1 MIGAVST
8 AKEAAM
14 LDQGFDLWH
23 VVLFLTAAGALALM
37 PGPGIFYVAARTLA
51 GGRGEGLASS
61 FGTGLGGFVHILGG
75 AIGVSALV
83 MASAEAFTALKF
95 VGAIYL
101 VYLGIK
107 TWRQAS
113 RDASQAALIGREHA
127 IGTRRA
133 FKEGVVVEALNPKT
147 AAFFLAFLPQF
158 VVLEAGHVAL
168 QFILLGTISVAM
180 NTAVDV
186 VVTYGAAALRDRL
199 AARPGIIRRLRQ
211 ASGAVL
217 CALGVT
223 LALAKRPS

>member
-1 MIGAVST
+1 MSGAGV
-8 AKEAAM
+8 
-14 LDQGFDLWH
+14 FDLWH
-23 VVLFLTAAGALALM
+23 LVLFFLAAGTLALM
-37 PGPGIFYVAARTLA
+37 PGPGIFYVAARALA

-61 FGTGLGGFVHILGG
+61 FGTGLGGFVHVIGG
-75 AIGVSALV
+75 AVGVSALV

-95 VGAIYL
+95 IGALYL

-113 RDASQAALIGREHA
+113 RDAAQAALLGRNSA
-127 IGTRRA
+127 IGARRA

-158 VVLEAGHVAL
+158 VVLDAGHIAL
-168 QFILLGTISVAM
+168 QFIVLGTISVVM

-186 VVTYGAAALRDRL
+186 AVTYGASAVRDRL
-199 AARPGIIRRLRQ
+199 AARPGIITRLRQ

-217 CALGVT
+217 CGLGVT
-223 LALAKRPS
+223 LALAKRPA

>member
-1 MIGAVST
+1 M
-8 AKEAAM
+8 
-14 LDQGFDLWH
+14 FDPWH
-23 VVLFLTAAGALALM
+23 LVLFLAAAGALAVM

-83 MASAEAFTALKF
+83 LASAEAFTALNF
-95 VGAIYL
+95 VGALYL
-101 VYLGIK
+101 IYLGIK
-107 TWRQAS
+107 TWRQAV
-113 RDASQAALIGREHA
+113 RDADAATHVTGGTA

-168 QFILLGTISVAM
+168 QFIALGAISVAM

-199 AARPGIIRRLRQ
+199 AARPGIITRMRQ
-211 ASGAVL
+211 ASGALL

-223 LALAKRPS
+223 LALARRPA

>member
-1 MIGAVST
+1 M
-8 AKEAAM
+8 
-14 LDQGFDLWH
+14 FDLWH
-23 VVLFLTAAGALALM
+23 LVLFLAAAGALALM

-61 FGTGLGGFVHILGG
+61 FGTGLGGFVHIIGG

-83 MASAEAFTALKF
+83 MASAEAFTLLKL
-95 VGAIYL
+95 VGAVYL
-101 VYLGIK
+101 VWLGIK

-113 RDASQAALIGREHA
+113 RDAAAATHIAGGAAL
-127 IGTRRA
+127 GTRRA
-133 FKEGVVVEALNPKT
+133 FKEGVIVEALNPKT

-158 VVLEAGHVAL
+158 VVLDAGHVAL
-168 QFILLGTISVAM
+168 QFIALGTISVAM

-186 VVTYGAAALRDRL
+186 VVTYAAAALRDRL
-199 AARPGIIRRLRQ
+199 AARPGIITRMRQ

-223 LALAKRPS
+223 LALARRPA